1 MEHFDQVKKQIY
13 DLRWKMMHLLEQ
25 EESWEIATFRKKALE
40 EGLREGSYNFSMIHV
55 IDCIGRY
62 EPINSTSIADKME
75 LSKASITKMTS
86 KLFDEDSSSARRL
99 NDNKKS
105 IFPPNSERPE
115 TLRPAR
121 ASAPGG
127 AKSLSPVP

>member
-86 KLFDEDSSSARRL
+86 KLFDEGFVKRTQL
-99 NDNKKS
+99 NDNKKKY
-105 IFPPNSERPE
+105 I
-115 TLRPAR
+115 
-121 ASAPGG
+121 SA
-127 AKSLSPVP
+127 